1 MKILIKEYEN
11 YMRINKI
18 NVRTFILSQFKN
30 IQILSNILM
39 SNTKLP
45 TLYAIADA
53 QRCSRYDKNKEKLVL
68 YRGFNYQRY

>member
-30 IQILSNILM
+30 IQLLSNILM

-45 TLYAIADA
+45 TLYTILLMHSVVVDMIKT
-53 QRCSRYDKNKEKLVL
+53 RKN
-68 YRGFNYQRY
+68 

>member
-30 IQILSNILM
+30 IQLLSNILM

-45 TLYAIADA
+45 TLYTILLMHSVVVDMIKT
-53 QRCSRYDKNKEKLVL
+53 RKI
-68 YRGFNYQRY
+68 